1 MFDAFLTAL
10 PHVLTF
16 EVILAM
22 VVGVIGGISIGAL
35 PGLTATLG
43 VAVLIPVTFSLEP
56 LTGLG
61 MIAGIYQGGM
71 YGGAIPAI
79 LLRIP
84 GTPAAIASTFDGY
97 PMAQSGDAAYALRV
111 ALVSSALGGV
121 VSAIVLMSL
130 APPLSEFALSFG
142 PAEYFMLA
150 VFGLASISVLLGDSP
165 VKGLLSACFG
175 LFVGVVGIDPMT
187 GHERY
192 TFDSMH
198 LISGFDMVVLLT
210 GLYAIPPA
218 LIMAER
224 AVKKGASKELLVLK
238 KTRSSLAQWMGFWK
252 TWVRSSIIG
261 VVIGIIP
268 GAGGNVASF
277 MAWNEE
283 KRSSKTPERFG
294 KGAPEGLAA
303 AECANNGDSSTA
315 LIPAVTLGIPGNAVS
330 AVILGGLLVHGMQP
344 GPGLFRDNP
353 EVIYGFMIQMLLTA
367 VIMFVLGRYGARLF
381 IQVLRVPPVLLASM
395 LVPMTFIGAYSI
407 QNSVFDIWMC
417 LAFGMVG
424 YAMEKTDIPVAPAV
438 LAVILGPMA
447 EVNLRRGLLINQGD
461 YGFLVERPISL
472 VILALTVLVL
482 VFPLI
487 RLLQRRYRRSPDTAQ
502 DNFHS

>member
-1 MFDAFLTAL
+1 MFDPFITAL

-16 EVILAM
+16 EVLFAM
-22 VVGVIGGISIGAL
+22 VIGVIGGIAFGAL

-43 VAVLIPVTFSLEP
+43 IAVLIPVTFSLAP

-61 MIAGIYQGGM
+61 MIAGIYQGAM
-71 YGGAIPAI
+71 YGGAIPAV

-84 GTPAAIASTFDGY
+84 GTPAAIATTFDGF
-97 PMAQSGDAAYALRV
+97 PMAQQGQAAYALRV
-111 ALVSSALGGV
+111 ALVSSAVGGV
-121 VSAIVLMSL
+121 VSAIVLMTL

-150 VFGLASISVLLGDSP
+150 VFGLASISVLLGANA

-175 LFVGVVGIDPMT
+175 LFVGIVGIDPMT
-187 GHERY
+187 GYERY
-192 TFDSMH
+192 TFDSMY

-218 LIMAER
+218 LIMAEK
-224 AVKKGASKELLVLK
+224 AIQHGVSGDVLILR
-238 KTRSSLAQWMGFWK
+238 KTHTRLSEWLIFWK
-252 TWVRSSIIG
+252 TWVRSSVIG

-268 GAGGNVASF
+268 GAGGNIAAF
-277 MAWNEE
+277 MAWNEA
-283 KRSSKTPERFG
+283 KRASKNPERFG
-294 KGAPEGLAA
+294 KGEPQGLAA

-353 EVIYGFMIQMLLTA
+353 EVIYGFMIEMLLTA
-367 VIMFVLGRYGARLF
+367 IIMLVLGRYGARLF
-381 IQVLRVPPVLLASM
+381 IQVLRIPPVLLSTM
-395 LVPMTFIGAYSI
+395 LVPMTFIGAYAI

-417 LAFGMVG
+417 LAFGLIG

-447 EVNLRRGLLINQGD
+447 EVNLRRGLLIHQND
-461 YGFLVERPISL
+461 YSFLIERPISL
-472 VILALTVLVL
+472 VILLLTILVC
-482 VFPLI
+482 VFPM
-487 RLLQRRYRRSPDTAQ
+487 YRALRHRFRTRHA
-502 DNFHS
+502 

>member
-10 PHVLTF
+10 PHVLTW

-35 PGLTATLG
+35 PGLTATMG
-43 VAVLIPVTFSLEP
+43 IAVLIPVTFSLDP

-61 MIAGIYQGGM
+61 MIAGIYQGAM

-84 GTPAAIASTFDGY
+84 GTPAAIAATFDGY
-97 PMAQSGDAAYALRV
+97 PMAQKGEAAYALRV

-150 VFGLASISVLLGDSP
+150 TFGLASISVLLGANP

-187 GHERY
+187 GYERY
-192 TFDSMH
+192 TFSNMY

-218 LIMAER
+218 LIMAEE
-224 AVKKGASKELLVLK
+224 AVKKGASGAVLELR
-238 KTRSSLAQWMGFWK
+238 KTQTRLSQWLGFWRI
-252 TWVRSSIIG
+252 WVRSSIIG

-277 MAWNEE
+277 MAWNET
-283 KRSSKTPERFG
+283 KRASKTPEIFG
-294 KGAPEGLAA
+294 TGAPEGLAA

-367 VIMFVLGRYGARLF
+367 VIMFVLGRFGARLF
-381 IQVLRVPPVLLASM
+381 IQVLRVPPVLLATM

-407 QNSVFDIWMC
+407 QNSIFDIWMC
-417 LAFGMVG
+417 LAFGVIG

-447 EVNLRRGLLINQGD
+447 EVNLRRGLVINQND
-461 YGFLVERPISL
+461 YFFLLERPISC
-472 VILALTVLVL
+472 VIFFLTIFVLAYPVMKSLRSRWLE
-482 VFPLI
+482 
-487 RLLQRRYRRSPDTAQ
+487 RRSAMRV
-502 DNFHS
+502 SR